1 MNLHVENAEPAESA
15 AALVERDLRRAII
28 ELELKPGARL
38 SEHEIADRLGVSR
51 QPVREAMI
59 KLQRSGFIDIRP
71 QRGTT
76 IVKISAAAMQEALF
90 VRNAVETAV
99 AERAAAHFDAWQRKR
114 IDTILARQEEAAAK
128 VDQTLFREQDELFHI
143 ALARGAGCG
152 IAWTSIVE
160 LKAHMDRVCNLT
172 MQTRDDLGR
181 RVREHRAIVAA
192 IDAHDS
198 AAARAAM
205 GRHLESILD
214 QMPELESQ
222 YAGLFE

>member
-15 AALVERDLRRAII
+15 ASLVERDLRRAII

-90 VRNAVETAV
+90 VRSAVETAV
-99 AERAAAHFDAWQRKR
+99 AERAATYFDAWQRKR
-114 IDTILARQEEAAAK
+114 IDTILARQEEAASK
-128 VDQTLFREQDELFHI
+128 LDQTLFREQDELFHI

-172 MQTRDDLGR
+172 MQTRDDLER
-181 RVREHRAIVAA
+181 RVREHKAIVAA
-192 IDAHDS
+192 IDAHDG
-198 AAARAAM
+198 AAAREAM
-205 GRHLESILD
+205 AHHLGSILD

-222 YAGLFE
+222 HAGLFE